1 MLKIVDGR
9 SVETANELKDGI
21 FAREV
26 KTCID
31 VAEKYPKNYYAW
43 THRRYLWDIFSFD
56 TSSTKDGEVQ
66 EKGGLQEQRELF
78 IQLLETELIVGM
90 WQEWLPKHP
99 ADHSAVHY
107 ACQVL
112 DLLLNEIISL
122 QLDSG
127 QPLIKEKITPISISA
142 LNQVQI
148 LLSKYSEENESL
160 WILRRTTY
168 KILWKRMDYSS
179 AIASLVRSL
188 VRNDLKSILSSM
200 LSSDVE
206 CQQVD
211 NCNDSENDSIKT
223 TNPKSVYAWTFLAWC
238 IANLRGIDGLWEE
251 INEDYETIFTPRVLE
266 MVAATLT
273 STTGMVHHNHLVYAS
288 SSSPISEILSTGSTA
303 I

>member
-1 MLKIVDGR
+1 MLNIVDGR

-43 THRRYLWDIFSFD
+43 THRRYIWDIFSFD
-56 TSSTKDGEVQ
+56 TGSTKHREVL

-127 QPLIKEKITPISISA
+127 QPLIEEKITPIAVSA
-142 LNQVQI
+142 LNQVRI

-160 WILRRTTY
+160 WILRRITY
-168 KILWKRMDYSS
+168 KILWERMVFSN
-179 AIASLVRSL
+179 AMASLVRTL
-188 VRNDLKSILSSM
+188 VLNDLKLIVSST

-211 NCNDSENDSIKT
+211 NCNDSENDCIKIT
-223 TNPKSVYAWTFLAWC
+223 IPKSIYAWTFLAWC
-238 IANLRGIDGLWEE
+238 IANLRGIDGHREE
-251 INEDYETIFTPRVLE
+251 TNDDCEIIFTPKVRE
-266 MVAATLT
+266 MAAATLT
-273 STTGMVHHNHLVYAS
+273 SMTGMVHHNHLVYAS
-288 SSSPISEILSTGSTA
+288 SSSPISEILSTHATG

>member
-31 VAEKYPKNYYAW
+31 VADKYPKNYYAW

-56 TSSTKDGEVQ
+56 TTSTKHGEVQ

-112 DLLLNEIISL
+112 DLLLNEIMSL

-127 QPLIKEKITPISISA
+127 QPLIEEKIAPVSVSA
-142 LNQVQI
+142 LNQVRI

-160 WILRRTTY
+160 WILRRITY
-168 KILWKRMDYSS
+168 KTLWKHKEFSNAM
-179 AIASLVRSL
+179 ASLVRSL
-188 VRNDLKSILSSM
+188 VRNDLKSIVSST

-206 CQQVD
+206 FQQGD
-211 NCNDSENDSIKT
+211 NCNESENDSIIT
-223 TNPKSVYAWTFLAWC
+223 TNPKSIYAWTFLAWC
-238 IANLRGIDGLWEE
+238 IANLRGIDGHREE
-251 INEDYETIFTPRVLE
+251 TNDDCEIIFTPRVRE
-266 MVAATLT
+266 MAAATLT
-273 STTGMVHHNHLVYAS
+273 SVTGMVHHNHLVYTS
-288 SSSPISEILSTGSTA
+288 LSSPISELLLTGATE